1 MKRVV
6 FERNCLFA
14 EDNSSIED
22 RKLRNQGRV
31 IVSEKKDRM
40 NVYVGNRDLKPGVI
54 EVLDL
59 LSVSGFSLSVVSE
72 IGVKETKTKID
83 SAMIGQYI
91 DKCFSGR
98 TAELSLRD
106 YLSDMNPDDFI
117 IIVCRSEELI
127 ATAVKLHLPTIR
139 VLGGEI
145 IDKGSAT
152 LSADNIDQADDVVF
166 QAVVFDEIAKKIST
180 MKRCRMIGIDG
191 LELVGKSYFS
201 KKLAAFLELQGIRS
215 TVVRLSDFKSP
226 IEVTYMGEDAVEAFY
241 FHAFNYNKLLN
252 ELLLPYLEKGSA
264 DLVLTS
270 FGDDTNHY
278 GKETRYRIEPG
289 GVLILEGELMFRE
302 PLMDHFD
309 FKIFLYMDDQEA
321 LHRALVRDLFLGEET
336 KEAEIK
342 NKRIPAQKMYMSR
355 HVPVET
361 ADYAIDNTNHRR
373 PLILRDP
380 GVC

>member
-91 DKCFSGR
+91 DKCFSVR

-180 MKRCRMIGIDG
+180 MKRCRMI
-191 LELVGKSYFS
+191 
-201 KKLAAFLELQGIRS
+201 
-215 TVVRLSDFKSP
+215 
-226 IEVTYMGEDAVEAFY
+226 
-241 FHAFNYNKLLN
+241 
-252 ELLLPYLEKGSA
+252 
-264 DLVLTS
+264 
-270 FGDDTNHY
+270 
-278 GKETRYRIEPG
+278 
-289 GVLILEGELMFRE
+289 
-302 PLMDHFD
+302 
-309 FKIFLYMDDQEA
+309 
-321 LHRALVRDLFLGEET
+321 
-336 KEAEIK
+336 
-342 NKRIPAQKMYMSR
+342 
-355 HVPVET
+355 
-361 ADYAIDNTNHRR
+361 
-373 PLILRDP
+373 
-380 GVC
+380 